1 MLATPFF
8 RTCRLKHAKH
18 ISAGDIEPDE
28 NRKRTSQTGPTLY
41 ISRVLAHSGWCRAS
55 HQIED
60 INVFPLKFGTNGET
74 TWKIAKYCPVLFW
87 RWPETTQVKDVP
99 ATPFPIIYTLIFQC
113 TLVEGLNPYKRLFT
127 KKKDPYLQ
135 EKKTLICKKKTLIW
149 KKKDPYFWSYINSI
163 FDFFGANII
172 SK

>member
-60 INVFPLKFGTNGET
+60 INVFSLKFGTNGET

-99 ATPFPIIYTLIFQC
+99 ATPFPIIY
-113 TLVEGLNPYKRLFT
+113 RLYNYQKPPESERYT
-127 KKKDPYLQ
+127 IPVRRPPQ
-135 EKKTLICKKKTLIW
+135 ASQVPGCKCRVYEC
-149 KKKDPYFWSYINSI
+149 P
-163 FDFFGANII
+163 
-172 SK
+172 